1 MKITLISPRVVDAP
15 VPPLGILYIAAV
27 LEKEGHIV
35 QVFDIYE
42 YEEDGTFAD
51 ILKFQPDLIGL
62 SVNTPQINRAKRISA
77 HLKDLLPK
85 IPIVCGGV
93 HVTALPSESMREL
106 HADYAVVGEG
116 EYTMRDLC
124 HALESGNPVNT
135 IAGLVFKNEGD
146 IVQNPCRLI
155 ENLDEIPFPSRHLLN
170 FEWYLSPPGPIR
182 GIWLKRSTQLIT
194 SRGCPYKCIY
204 CGSNL
209 IFGRKVRRRS
219 VDNVISEIQFLI
231 KNYNIDGLWFVDDTF
246 TLDKSWVL
254 EFCRQLKQ
262 NNIILKWGCQTR
274 VNVLSEE
281 LLLEMKK
288 SGCVQLDIGVE
299 SGSEKILAVLQKGI
313 TPQQIESAF
322 VLTKKVGLRTLASFM
337 IGNPEED
344 MNDINKSLD
353 LAKKI
358 KANYTLFFFA
368 TPFPG
373 TRLSEL
379 AKENKWIKNFDYSS
393 WMVKQ
398 TEEPIMEINFKK
410 GDLTRLR
417 ANLQNQFIFRN
428 YLSAIQLSYILH
440 FLILSLKY
448 PTGIVAGFKKF
459 FKTKR
464 IDDIIYGIIENYR
477 MKLKKNKNIEANQ
490 G

>member
-27 LEKEGHIV
+27 LEKEGHTV

-42 YEEDGTFAD
+42 YEEKPAFSD

-62 SVNTPQINRAKRISA
+62 SVNTPQINNAKRISS
-77 HLKDLLPK
+77 HLRKILPK
-85 IPIVCGGV
+85 IPLVCGGV
-93 HVTALPSESMREL
+93 HVTALPLESLMEL
-106 HADYAVVGEG
+106 NTDYAVVGEG

-124 HALESGNPVNT
+124 KSLESESPVDK
-135 IAGLVFKNEGD
+135 ISGLVFRNGKE
-146 IVQNPCRLI
+146 IVQNPCKLI
-155 ENLDEIPFPSRHLLN
+155 ENLDEIPFPSRNLLN

-182 GIWLKRSTQLIT
+182 GIWLHRSTQLIT

-219 VDNVISEIQFLI
+219 VENVISEIQLLI

-246 TLDKSWVL
+246 TLDKGWVL
-254 EFCRQLKQ
+254 EFCKQLKQ
-262 NNIILKWGCQTR
+262 NQIKLKWGCQTR

-288 SGCVQLDIGVE
+288 AGCVQLDIGVE
-299 SGSEKILAVLQKGI
+299 SGSEKILSVLDKGI
-313 TPQQIESAF
+313 TPQQIENSF
-322 VLTKKVGLRTLASFM
+322 SLIRKVRMRTLASFM

-344 MNDINKSLD
+344 MNDIQKTLE

-358 KANYTLFFFA
+358 RANYTLFFFS

-373 TRLSEL
+373 TKLNEL
-379 AKENKWIKNFDYSS
+379 AIKNKWIKNFDYSS

-410 GDLTRLR
+410 EDLTRLR

-440 FLILSLKY
+440 FLILSFKY
-448 PTGIVAGFKKF
+448 PDGIIMGFKKF
-459 FKTKR
+459 IKTKR

-477 MKLKKNKNIEANQ
+477 KMLKTSKKTETHSV
-490 G
+490 